1 MWRSSRLIGY
11 GMRATDGSIGQIND
25 FLFDEE
31 AWTIRWAVID
41 TGTWLPGRKVLLPPA
56 ALGRPDVMR
65 REIPVDLTREQ
76 IEGSPSLETDAPV
89 SRRMEGEIYGYHGWQ
104 PYWGGGMG
112 YPGHLPAGAG
122 AAAAPMPPAHTGPLD
137 GPPATPNR
145 RTAEGEPQLR
155 STDEVTGYY
164 AEARDGNI
172 GHIEDFLVED
182 KTWVVR
188 YLIIDTKNWWPGKM
202 VLISPH
208 WLSAI
213 NWAERQVTID
223 ALRDQVKNS
232 PEYEPATILDRNFE
246 ERLYHHYG
254 YPPYWASSRA

>member
-25 FLFDEE
+25 FLFDDE

-56 ALGRPDVMR
+56 ALGRPDVMQ

-122 AAAAPMPPAHTGPLD
+122 AAAAPMPPSGDL
-137 GPPATPNR
+137 PPEALMAGYIEGVDRQQATLFP
-145 RTAEGEPQLR
+145 
-155 STDEVTGYY
+155 
-164 AEARDGNI
+164 
-172 GHIEDFLVED
+172 
-182 KTWVVR
+182 
-188 YLIIDTKNWWPGKM
+188 
-202 VLISPH
+202 
-208 WLSAI
+208 
-213 NWAERQVTID
+213 
-223 ALRDQVKNS
+223 
-232 PEYEPATILDRNFE
+232 
-246 ERLYHHYG
+246 ERLDELVPAMRWFG
-254 YPPYWASSRA
+254 